1 MVPANAAPAPA
12 AAPTT
17 HPTLPGGHDHT
28 ARRAATVDALL
39 AAGVDELREAGYD
52 ALTLRSV
59 AARAGVT
66 HTTAYEY
73 FSTKA
78 HLIAEVFV
86 RRLAEL
92 PPPSPDD
99 RQPVAERVTA
109 ALVGPSL
116 VLADDPAVASG
127 ALAALLD
134 GHPDVVRLRT
144 SVGTLLTDRLDAALG
159 PDTDPAI
166 VEAMLLAFSGAMLQ
180 AGMGYFDYDGV
191 VRRMSRLANRLSPP
205 AP

>member
-1 MVPANAAPAPA
+1 MVSANSAPIASAPR
-12 AAPTT
+12 
-17 HPTLPGGHDHT
+17 PTLPGGHDHT

-39 AAGVDELREAGYD
+39 AAGVDELREVGYD

-78 HLIAEVFV
+78 HLVAEVFV
-86 RRLAEL
+86 RRLADL
-92 PPPSPDD
+92 PPPAPDD
-99 RQPVAERVTA
+99 RQPVADRVTA

-116 VLADDPAVASG
+116 VLADDPAVASA

-134 GHPDVVRLRT
+134 GHADVVRLRA
-144 SVGTLLTDRLDAALG
+144 SVGALLTERLDAALG

-191 VRRMSRLANRLSPP
+191 VRRMARLANRLSPP
-205 AP
+205 SL